1 LPHPIAG
8 DRGMT
13 RGHDDWLS
21 LSCEKLPFSTLYRFS
36 SALSQRPCS
45 EKRLLILRDGFF
57 DYFYDKDSAMM
68 TSVTTRANPYLQPF
82 RFRFQVSVPC
92 QMFFEF
98 SGVNLT

>member
-1 LPHPIAG
+1 
-8 DRGMT
+8 
-13 RGHDDWLS
+13 
-21 LSCEKLPFSTLYRFS
+21 
-36 SALSQRPCS
+36 
-45 EKRLLILRDGFF
+45 
-57 DYFYDKDSAMM
+57 MM